1 MEIEVS
7 GPNKDLHSGHYGGAV
22 VNPLNALCKIVDG
35 LIDAEGRVTVEGFY
49 DDVVE
54 LSKADRELLGRAP
67 FDLDEYKRFLDIPD
81 VDGEKG
87 YTTPER
93 TGIRRVW
100 M

>member
-1 MEIEVS
+1 MEIEVT

-35 LIDAEGRVTVEGFY
+35 LIDADGRITIDGFY

-67 FDLDEYKRFLDIPD
+67 RASGPA
-81 VDGEKG
+81 
-87 YTTPER
+87 
-93 TGIRRVW
+93 W